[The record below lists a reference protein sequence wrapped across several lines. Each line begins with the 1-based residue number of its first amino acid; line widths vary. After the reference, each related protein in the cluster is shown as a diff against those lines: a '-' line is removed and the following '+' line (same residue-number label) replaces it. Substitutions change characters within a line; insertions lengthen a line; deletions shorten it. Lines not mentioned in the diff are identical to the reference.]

1 MLVSDFATLTGS
13 IPVITQTIPVV
24 TQPIHV
30 IDERQAR
37 RPVTAWRNAVFAVFG
52 ITGLTTAAWV
62 SRIPEVRDQLG
73 VGTAGMAVLLAGLS
87 VGSIIGLVL
96 APRAIARLGSR
107 RMMAIAL
114 PMAAVALLTV
124 GITVDVAHSTA
135 WTCAALIGL
144 GFSLSSTSVTMNL
157 DATVVERRTARTIL
171 PMMHA
176 CFSAGTIA
184 GALLGALAASL
195 GVSMLVFAALMGVV
209 VAAGAAGALHSVPGR
224 DDGLRR
230 DPQINRVDA
239 TRSRTASTVPAAAA
253 GGPAPLWRDGRLLLI
268 GVMMVGMSFVE
279 GSANDWL
286 SLAAVD
292 GHGMSNTAAA
302 LVYTLFV
309 LSMTVGRVIGGPIV
323 DRFGRQRTLIAVASI
338 AVVGLVLFIGAVTPA
353 MVYAGVVLW
362 GFGASLGFP
371 VGMTLA
377 ADHPTDAARR
387 VSLVSVFGYSA
398 SLVGPPLLGML
409 GEHVGILHAFALVLG
424 FVVASLVAIPFTRER
439 RVAAQRVCSSM

>member
-1 MLVSDFATLTGS
+1 MSDFATLTGS

-62 SRIPEVRDQLG
+62 SRIPEVRDQLS
-73 VGTAGMAVLLAGLS
+73 VGTSGMAVLLAGLS
-87 VGSIIGLVL
+87 VGSIIGLVC

-107 RMMAIAL
+107 RMMSVAL
-114 PMAAVALLTV
+114 PAAAVALLAV
-124 GITVDVAHSTA
+124 GLAVDVAHSMLL
-135 WTCAALIGL
+135 TCAALVAL

-157 DATVVERRTARTIL
+157 DATVVERRTARTIM

-176 CFSAGTIA
+176 CFSAGTIV
-184 GALLGALAASL
+184 GALLGALAAAL

-209 VAAGAAGALHSVPGR
+209 VAAGAAGALHSVPHR

-230 DPQINRVDA
+230 ESAVGRQDA
-239 TRSRTASTVPAAAA
+239 LGGARASTEATAVTARSV
-253 GGPAPLWRDGRLLLI
+253 PLWRDGRLLLI

-292 GHGMSNTAAA
+292 GHGMSNTTGA

-309 LSMTVGRVIGGPIV
+309 LSMTAGRVVGGPIV
-323 DRFGRQRTLIAVASI
+323 DRFGRQRTLVAVASI
-338 AVVGLVLFIGAVTPA
+338 AVVGLVLFMTALTPA
-353 MVYAGVVLW
+353 MAFVGVVLW

-398 SLVGPPLLGML
+398 SLVGPPLLGVL
-409 GEHVGILHAFALVLG
+409 GEHVGILHAFVLVLG
-424 FVVASLVAIPFTRER
+424 FVVVSLVAIPFTRER
-439 RVAAQRVCSSM
+439 RVAPQRVCSSM